1 MYNAYPVL
9 VVHGWSLTHGERIPG
24 LLQFLT
30 RQKNLTYPL
39 LPVWLEPLLC
49 VVLSVEVDAFLW

>member
-1 MYNAYPVL
+1 M
-9 VVHGWSLTHGERIPG
+9 GRIPG

-39 LPVWLEPLLC
+39 LPAWLEPLLC
-49 VVLSVEVDAFLW
+49 VVLSVEGDAFLW